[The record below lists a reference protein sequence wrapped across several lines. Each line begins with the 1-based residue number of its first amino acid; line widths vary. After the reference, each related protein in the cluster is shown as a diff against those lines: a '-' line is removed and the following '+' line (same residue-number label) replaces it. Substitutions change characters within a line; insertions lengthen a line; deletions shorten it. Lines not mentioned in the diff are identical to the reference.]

1 LQQLQRPENAFPAQA
16 IRKFNGVLV
25 DRVFINLAILHDH
38 KEVLCRIFDQFDIR
52 HWIAA
57 FFYNAKLAWAPDC
70 FTNDS
75 AR

>member
-1 LQQLQRPENAFPAQA
+1 M
-16 IRKFNGVLV
+16 GVLV

-38 KEVLCRIFDQFDIR
+38 QEVLCRIFDQFDIR
-52 HWIAA
+52 HWIAVHQQQIGQRA